1 MPSGAR
7 SRKGAASDQAKS
19 KVGGVEAQEWWDG
32 KGREGPVPV
41 PQTETAIKKSHLIQ
55 VHL

>member
-1 MPSGAR
+1 VPKTGR
-7 SRKGAASDQAKS
+7 PRKGAAKDQAS
-19 KVGGVEAQEWWDG
+19 EVGGVGAKDTG
-32 KGREGPVPV
+32 GGLV

>member
-1 MPSGAR
+1 VPKTGR
-7 SRKGAASDQAKS
+7 PRKGAAKDQAKS
-19 KVGGVEAQEWWDG
+19 EVGGVGAKDTG
-32 KGREGPVPV
+32 GGLV